1 MLLFFII
8 VFHTMNIL
16 KSFSNLFSYSHE
28 SQVLIGDIED
38 IQVPKQAPKQAPS
51 LAPSRAPSRA
61 PHTHADNGYKAS
73 SVFNGLLENIA
84 EEFKDNMDT
93 FKTTS
98 DIDKFKKGI
107 QKKYKYTISNA
118 EFIKIYKYL
127 NLENQQLRNLLTKKK
142 CKSNS
147 GVLVI
152 TVLTSAHPEYV
163 DGDDDGG
170 DSNGVNGVNGGGIVK
185 KARFSCKHDCAYCP
199 NEPAHEGNNWV
210 AQPRSYLYSEP
221 AVLRANAND
230 FDPIKQ
236 MNSRISSLINMGHIP
251 DKLEIIVLGGTWSEY
266 PRNYQDRFITD
277 LYYAANVYFDAG
289 NPVPGGNAKRQKK
302 TLEEEIE
309 INETAKVHII
319 GLTLETRP
327 DTITIEEIANFRRY
341 NCTRIQLGVQHT
353 NNAVLKKIMRG
364 HTIERAYEA
373 IKMLKNNCYKVDIHI
388 MPNLPGASFEIDKA
402 MLEEVL
408 YDERIQ
414 ADQYKIYPTAI
425 VPYTRIKR
433 WFEEGSYVPYDDLLL
448 YELIK
453 EFKQKVQKYKRLN
466 RIIRDIPGHYIE
478 GGYSTKFVNMRQLLQ
493 DDMRANHWGCKCIR
507 CREVKGNQVS
517 PDNIKLNIEKYRA
530 SGADEY
536 HISFDTS
543 CDKNYLIGFLRLRL
557 ARLARLA
564 QENAMILPSIK
575 GCALIRELHVY
586 SNLNDVGNSI
596 EGSLQHKGYGRQL
609 VAKAEEVAK
618 ENGYRKVAII
628 SGTGVRGYYKKLG
641 YQLIDT
647 YMIKDI

>member
-1 MLLFFII
+1 MIL
-8 VFHTMNIL
+8 IL
-16 KSFSNLFSYSHE
+16 KIIARHSQGSLSMNLIKSITSLFSY
-28 SQVLIGDIED
+28 QVPTAPQALQPPLQPPQPPIPPTDIED
-38 IQVPKQAPKQAPS
+38 IRKHIHK
-51 LAPSRAPSRA
+51 
-61 PHTHADNGYKAS
+61 DKEYKNNS
-73 SVFNGLLENIA
+73 IFNGLLECLA
-84 EEFKDNMDT
+84 EEFKNNLDT

-98 DIDKFKKGI
+98 DIDKFKKKI
-107 QKKYKYTISNA
+107 QKLYKYTISNA

-127 NLENQQLRNLLTKKK
+127 NLDNQQLRNLITKKK

-152 TVLTSAHPEYV
+152 TVLTSAHPEYI
-163 DGDDDGG
+163 DGSGE
-170 DSNGVNGVNGGGIVK
+170 VK
-185 KARFSCKHDCAYCP
+185 TVRFSCKHDCAYCP

-210 AQPRSYLYSEP
+210 AQPRSYLYAEP

-277 LYYAANVYFDAG
+277 LYYAANSYFDTG
-289 NPVPGGNAKRQKK
+289 RPKLS
-302 TLEEEIE
+302 LEEEIGL
-309 INETAKVHII
+309 NETAKIHII

-327 DTITIEEIANFRRY
+327 DTITLEEIANFRRY

-373 IKMLKNNCYKVDIHI
+373 IKLLKNNCYKVDIHI
-388 MPNLPGASFEIDKA
+388 MPNLPAASYEIDKA

-414 ADQYKIYPTAI
+414 VDQYKIYPTAI

-433 WFEEGSYVPYDDLLL
+433 WFEEGTYVPYDDLLL
-448 YELIK
+448 YQLIK
-453 EFKQKVQKYKRLN
+453 DFKQKVQKYKRLN

-493 DDMRANHWGCKCIR
+493 DDMRLNKWGCECIR

-517 PDNIKLNIEKYRA
+517 QENIKLNVEKYRA
-530 SGADEY
+530 SGGDEY
-536 HISFDTS
+536 HLSFDS
-543 CDKNYLIGFLRLRL
+543 CCDKNYLVGFLRLRL
-557 ARLARLA
+557 ADCVSEADEA
-564 QENAMILPSIK
+564 VLPSIK
-575 GCALIRELHVY
+575 GCALIRELHIY
-586 SNLNDVGNSI
+586 SNISDVGNNI
-596 EGSLQHKGYGRQL
+596 EGSLQHKGYGKQL
-609 VAKAEEVAK
+609 VAKAEEIARD
-618 ENGYRKVAII
+618 NGYRKVAII
-628 SGTGVRGYYKKLG
+628 SGTGVRGYYRRLG

-647 YMIKDI
+647 YMMKDI